1 MKNTKLKYFIIFC
14 SIITTILVAKLSII
28 SLAKDLEITVVKED
42 YNIGTTIK
50 ISSSKEIKQLKMYKK
65 ASNDKFILFYVG
77 TPKKNELEFTIK
89 NSLLSENKETEIK
102 IVVID
107 NDGNVLNESMTLK
120 KIKPRVSMNPEETAK
135 PTTTPIAIPT
145 KPTSNPTSTAN
156 PSSTSQNESN
166 ENNDNNKNSDS
177 NEENENTNSNDNS
190 DSEDNSSS
198 ETPTGLSISLSDE
211 NIEIEE
217 GKIYELTA
225 TVYPEDAEIE
235 WYTTNAK
242 IVKIIKIE
250 NNVATL
256 KGVKKG
262 KANVFISLKHKL
274 ANCDVTVIEPE
285 DELADAETAIGINGG
300 FRIQFKRVEGAKSY
314 KLIAKDY
321 NGKTHEVNVPNNV
334 SGAKSH
340 DYEVFKTNIGDMI
353 FWNVQKLDQHFYK
366 INTWMNKN
374 SELYEFK
381 VEAYNGNELLSETK
395 WMKGM
400 TYNIEKD
407 APEQNSILP
416 DIFSASDPEKG
427 RQGTV
432 LTKADNKTNLI
443 DNKRVKFTKIQ
454 EGDKAI
460 QFEWENTIPNFNPTK
475 YIIQY
480 KEYYSNDESKN
491 ISIPFNITNIYAD
504 ENITSY
510 VLDNL
515 ENEQEYLIQVIAV
528 GEGEGD
534 NKIYIMAEEVAV
546 PHTEATRKALLP
558 EVNKNRCDPYNDR
571 HNLTGYF
578 TRSQAEAFAN
588 YGKNGKAFQSETEYF
603 LWVNMHQVRMY
614 IFRKSISNEW
624 RLWKDMPVG
633 ICQHY
638 TRSPYRPAGEFN
650 VLGREWDSDAGVK
663 WGVNYENASFGNI
676 FHSVGKGSEHV
687 RMIERERFC
696 TAGCTSVDLP
706 WIKWLYDYGIRSY
719 VFNDYGRNY
728 K

>member
-1 MKNTKLKYFIIFC
+1 MKYIKLKYFIIFC

-107 NDGNVLNESMTLK
+107 NDGNVLNESMTLE

-314 KLIAKDY
+314 KLI
-321 NGKTHEVNVPNNV
+321 
-334 SGAKSH
+334 S
-340 DYEVFKTNIGDMI
+340 
-353 FWNVQKLDQHFYK
+353 
-366 INTWMNKN
+366 
-374 SELYEFK
+374 
-381 VEAYNGNELLSETK
+381 
-395 WMKGM
+395 
-400 TYNIEKD
+400 
-407 APEQNSILP
+407 
-416 DIFSASDPEKG
+416 
-427 RQGTV
+427 
-432 LTKADNKTNLI
+432 
-443 DNKRVKFTKIQ
+443 
-454 EGDKAI
+454 
-460 QFEWENTIPNFNPTK
+460 
-475 YIIQY
+475 
-480 KEYYSNDESKN
+480 
-491 ISIPFNITNIYAD
+491 
-504 ENITSY
+504 
-510 VLDNL
+510 
-515 ENEQEYLIQVIAV
+515 
-528 GEGEGD
+528 
-534 NKIYIMAEEVAV
+534 
-546 PHTEATRKALLP
+546 
-558 EVNKNRCDPYNDR
+558 
-571 HNLTGYF
+571 
-578 TRSQAEAFAN
+578 
-588 YGKNGKAFQSETEYF
+588 
-603 LWVNMHQVRMY
+603 
-614 IFRKSISNEW
+614 
-624 RLWKDMPVG
+624 
-633 ICQHY
+633 
-638 TRSPYRPAGEFN
+638 
-650 VLGREWDSDAGVK
+650 
-663 WGVNYENASFGNI
+663 
-676 FHSVGKGSEHV
+676 
-687 RMIERERFC
+687 
-696 TAGCTSVDLP
+696 
-706 WIKWLYDYGIRSY
+706 
-719 VFNDYGRNY
+719 
-728 K
+728 

>member
-1 MKNTKLKYFIIFC
+1 MKNTKVKYFFIVY
-14 SIITTILVAKLSII
+14 SIILTFIIAKFSMI
-28 SLAKDLEITVVKED
+28 SLAKDLEVSIVKED
-42 YNIGTTIK
+42 YSIGTTIK
-50 ISSSKEIKQLKMYKK
+50 ISSSKEIKRLKMYKK
-65 ASNDKFILFYVG
+65 IGNDSFILFYVG
-77 TPKKNELEFTIK
+77 KPHKKELEFIVR
-89 NSLLSENKETEIK
+89 NSLLSEDKKTEIK
-102 IVVID
+102 VVVID
-107 NDGNVLNESMTLK
+107 NDGNSSNETIILDK
-120 KIKPRVSMNPEETAK
+120 LKPRVSMNPEETAK
-135 PTTTPIAIPT
+135 PTTTEWVIPT
-145 KPTSNPTSTAN
+145 KPTSYPTSTSNSTANPTSTN
-156 PSSTSQNESN
+156 KNTNESG
-166 ENNDNNKNSDS
+166 
-177 NEENENTNSNDNS
+177 EENEDENEDENSNQNQ
-190 DSEDNSSS
+190 EEENSSN

-217 GKIYELTA
+217 GKTYELTA

-235 WYTTNAK
+235 WYTTNAN

-250 NNVATL
+250 DNVATL

-262 KANVFISLKHKL
+262 KANVFISLQHKL
-274 ANCDVTVIEPE
+274 ANCDVTVIEAE
-285 DELADAETAIGINGG
+285 DELAEAETAIGVNGG
-300 FRIQFKRVEGAKSY
+300 FRVQFKRVEGANSY

-321 NGKTHEVNVPNNV
+321 NGETHEVNVPNNV
-334 SGAKSH
+334 SGEKSH
-340 DYEVFKTNIGDMI
+340 DYDVFKTNIGDMI
-353 FWNVQKLDQHFYK
+353 FWNVKKLDQHFYK

-374 SELYEFK
+374 NQIYEFK
-381 VEAYNGNELLSETK
+381 VEAYNNKELLSQTD
-395 WMKGM
+395 WMQGM
-400 TYNIEKD
+400 PYNVEKD

-416 DIFSASDPEKG
+416 DIFSSSDPENG

-432 LTKADNKTNLI
+432 LTIKDNKTNLI
-443 DNKRVKFTKIQ
+443 DTKRIQFTRIQ
-454 EGDKAI
+454 EGDGAI
-460 QFEWENTIPNFNPTK
+460 RFEWENTIPNFNPTK

-491 ISIPFNITNIYAD
+491 ISIPFNITNIYAE
-504 ENITSY
+504 ENTTSY

-515 ENEQEYLIQVIAV
+515 QNEQEYLIQVIAV

-558 EVNKNRCDPYNDR
+558 EVNNNRCDPYNDR

-578 TRSQAEAFAN
+578 TRNQAEAFAN
-588 YGKNGKAFQSETEYF
+588 YGRDGEAFPSETEYF

-614 IFRKSISNEW
+614 IFRKTISDEW
-624 RLWKDMPVG
+624 RLWKDVPVG

-638 TRSPYRPAGEFN
+638 TRSPYRPAGEYN
-650 VLGREWDSDAGVK
+650 VLGREWDDEAGVK

-676 FHSVGKGSEHV
+676 FHSVGKGSEHI

-719 VFNDYGRNY
+719 VFNDYGRKY